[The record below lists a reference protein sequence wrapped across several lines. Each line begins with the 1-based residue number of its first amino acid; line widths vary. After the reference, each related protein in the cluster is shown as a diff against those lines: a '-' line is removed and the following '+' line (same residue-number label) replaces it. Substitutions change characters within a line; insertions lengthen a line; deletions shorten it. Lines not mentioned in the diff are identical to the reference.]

1 MSDMSLLVDDDLL
14 NDDYF
19 VSPADIVMT
28 ETDEKANKKISF
40 IKVLFCVLC
49 FLLLGELVVYKY
61 IMPAFASPKVTVFGQ
76 KN

>member
-49 FLLLGELVVYKY
+49 FILLGELVVPFSGKK
-61 IMPAFASPKVTVFGQ
+61 IIHRQ
-76 KN
+76 KSLQNFCR

>member
-28 ETDEKANKKISF
+28 ETDEKQTKKSALLKF
-40 IKVLFCVLC
+40 YSACSVFFC
-49 FLLLGELVVYKY
+49 
-61 IMPAFASPKVTVFGQ
+61 
-76 KN
+76 